1 MIEIRF
7 HGRGGQGTVVASKVL
22 ADALAKEGN
31 FVQAYPEFGVER
43 RGAPVFSF
51 IRIDNKQIYDKSRI
65 YNPDHVIVVDPTLVE
80 AIDITEGLKEGG
92 VIIINSEKNPASFKF
107 PAKFKVATIN
117 ATGIAVKH
125 KLGTLAAPIVNT
137 AIIGAVIKVL
147 GLTKLE
153 SLLQAI
159 REGVPIRPE
168 DNVAAAKEAMKQPRR
183 PCNLGTSSEVPP
195 FKGWHFGERP
205 HF

>member
-43 RGAPVFSF
+43 RGAPVIAF
-51 IRIDNKQIYDKSRI
+51 IRIDNQPIYDKSRI
-65 YNPDHVIVVDPTLVE
+65 YAPDHVIVVDPTLVE

-92 VIIINSEKNPASFKF
+92 LVIINSEKSPASFQI

-125 KLGTLAAPIVNT
+125 KLGSLAAPIVNT
-137 AIIGAVIKVL
+137 AIVGAVVKML

-153 SLLQAI
+153 PLLAAI
-159 REGVPIRPE
+159 KEGVPTRPE
-168 DNVAAAKEAMKQPRR
+168 DNMAAAKEAYEMAEKA
-183 PCNLGTSSEVPP
+183 L
-195 FKGWHFGERP
+195 
-205 HF
+205 

>member
-31 FVQAYPEFGVER
+31 FVQASPEFGVER

-51 IRIDNKQIYDKSRI
+51 IRIDNKTIYDKSRI
-65 YNPDHVIVVDPTLVE
+65 YTPDHVIVVDPTLVE

-125 KLGTLAAPIVNT
+125 KLGTLASPIVNT
-137 AIIGAVIKVL
+137 AIVGAVVKIL
-147 GLTKLE
+147 GLTRLE

-159 REGVPIRPE
+159 KEGVPIRPE
-168 DNVAAAKEAMKQPRR
+168 DNMAAAEEAYASAEK
-183 PCNLGTSSEVPP
+183 LI
-195 FKGWHFGERP
+195 
-205 HF
+205 